1 MAFKHGITA
10 TESPTKLIAAV
21 SDGITPVYVG
31 TAPINMCKV
40 RNLNEPILCNSY
52 AEAVENFGYIND
64 FSNYTLCE
72 AIDTHFSKFN
82 VGPIVLINV
91 LDIKKHTKEVTN
103 KTINMIDKKY
113 LIEDIGILPETVV
126 ITETFE
132 HKKIFNEKG
141 QLELIPLEEKKGDIT
156 VNYSVLD
163 ASKVTDEDII
173 GGIDGETGKKKG
185 LECIADVFPKY
196 IKVPSLILA
205 PKYSTSSTV
214 AAVLEAKAK
223 KINGHFQALAL
234 TDLNTNKVK
243 KYGDA
248 TKNKNDNNLSSTF
261 LDVSWPK
268 ISLGNSQYH
277 ISTQKAAIIQ
287 ILARESE
294 EIPYKSPSNKNVKG
308 DSAILE
314 DGTPIRLGLDEANY
328 LNSQGI
334 STVINWTGGWK
345 FWGNRTSCY
354 PVVTD
359 PKDSFI
365 ASRMMF
371 NWLIN
376 TLVLTYWQKVDE
388 PTNRVLIE
396 TVTDSINI
404 WLNGLTASGKIIG
417 ARVEFRQEDNP
428 KTSLID
434 GKIKFKLYFTPALPA
449 EEIAFDLEI
458 DTKYY
463 DTLFGA

>member
-1 MAFKHGITA
+1 MAFRHGITA
-10 TESPTKLIAAV
+10 NESPTKLLATV

-31 TAPINMCKV
+31 TAPIHMCKV
-40 RNLNEPILCNSY
+40 KNINEPILCHTY
-52 AEAVENFGYIND
+52 AEAVENFGFIND
-64 FSNYTLCE
+64 FENYTLCE
-72 AIDTHFSKFN
+72 AIDAHFSKFN
-82 VGPIVLINV
+82 IGPIILINV
-91 LDIKKHTKEVTN
+91 LDTTKHI
-103 KTINMIDKKY
+103 KTIENKSIEMTEKKY
-113 LIEDIGILPETVV
+113 IVEDIGVIPGTVE
-126 ITETFE
+126 ITDTFAHE
-132 HKKIFNEKG
+132 KKFNDKG
-141 QLELIPLEEKKGDIT
+141 QLELIPLEEKSGSIVVK
-156 VNYSVLD
+156 YSMIDL
-163 ASKVTDEDII
+163 SKLTEADII

-185 LECIADVFPKY
+185 LEVVSEVFPKY
-196 IKVPSLILA
+196 RKVPSLILA

-214 AAVLEAKAK
+214 AAVLEAKAR
-223 KINGHFQALAL
+223 KINGHFQAMAL
-234 TDLNTNKVK
+234 TDLDTNKVK
-243 KYGDA
+243 KYSD
-248 TKNKNDNNLSSTF
+248 TIKEKNDNNLASTF

-268 ISLGNSQYH
+268 VSLGDNQYH

-287 ILARESE
+287 LLARDSE
-294 EIPYKSPSNKNVKG
+294 DIPYKSPSNKNIKG
-308 DSAILE
+308 DSGILA

-354 PVVTD
+354 PAITD
-359 PKDSFI
+359 PKDCFI

-376 TLVLTYWQKVDE
+376 SLVLTYWQKVDE
-388 PTNRVLIE
+388 PTNKVLIE
-396 TVTDSINI
+396 TITDSINI

-417 ARVEFRQEDNP
+417 ARVEFRSEDNP

-458 DTKYY
+458 DVNYY
-463 DTLFGA
+463 EKLFG

>member
-10 TESPTKLIAAV
+10 NESPTKLLATV

-31 TAPINMCKV
+31 IAPINMCKE
-40 RNLNEPILCNSY
+40 RNINEPILCHSY
-52 AEAVENFGYIND
+52 AEAVENFGFIND

-72 AIDTHFSKFN
+72 AIDAHFSKFN
-82 VGPIVLINV
+82 IGPIVLINV
-91 LDIKKHTKEVTN
+91 LDTTKHIKTVTD
-103 KTINMIDKKY
+103 KTIEMSEKKY
-113 LIEDIGILPETVV
+113 LIEDIGVLPETIE

-132 HKKIFNEKG
+132 HKKVFNERG
-141 QLELIPLEEKKGDIT
+141 QIELIPLGEKSGSIE
-156 VNYSVLD
+156 VRYSVID
-163 ASKVTDEDII
+163 FSKISEADII

-185 LECIADVFPKY
+185 LEVISEVFPKY
-196 IKVPSLILA
+196 RKVPSLILA

-214 AAVLEAKAK
+214 AAVLEAKAR

-234 TDLNTNKVK
+234 TDLDTNKVK
-243 KYGDA
+243 KYSDT
-248 TKNKNDNNLSSTF
+248 TKEKNNNNLASTF

-268 ISLGNSQYH
+268 ISLGNNQYH

-287 ILARESE
+287 LLARDNED
-294 EIPYKSPSNKNVKG
+294 IPYKSPSNKNIKG
-308 DSAILE
+308 DSGILA

-354 PVVTD
+354 PAITD
-359 PKDSFI
+359 PKDCFI

-371 NWLIN
+371 NWLVN
-376 TLVLTYWQKVDE
+376 SLVLTYWQKVDE
-388 PTNRVLIE
+388 PTNKVLIE
-396 TVTDSINI
+396 TITDSINI

-417 ARVEFRQEDNP
+417 ARVEFRKDDNP

-434 GKIKFKLYFTPALPA
+434 GRIKFKLYFTPALPA
-449 EEIAFDLEI
+449 EEIVFDLEI
-458 DTKYY
+458 DVNYY
-463 DTLFGA
+463 DSLFGK